1 MKKNRFF
8 LIISI
13 AVLLLFVILVDT
25 KLPTDLAAQTVEEN
39 SGGIIRVTGNS
50 IISAAPDVAYITLGI
65 ETRDRSAE
73 TASAQNSQIMS
84 EIMKN
89 LIEFGLKDNE
99 ITTSGYYIYS
109 YQESDRTQEPI
120 DYYYVYNVRNQ
131 VNVKVTDLENVGT
144 IIDLAIKA
152 GANQVQGINFDIKNK
167 EDMQL
172 NALKNATRQAR
183 EKADA
188 IAEAAGVTIK
198 NIFSISEQTES
209 YVPYAEEVMYRAA
222 SSILTDTPINPG
234 DVEVK
239 ARVVME
245 FSF

>member
-1 MKKNRFF
+1 MKKNRLF
-8 LIISI
+8 LMICVL
-13 AVLLLFVILVDT
+13 VLLLTSNLSAKT
-25 KLPTDLAAQTVEEN
+25 TAEN
-39 SGGIIRVTGNS
+39 SGGSIRVAGNS
-50 IISAAPDVAYITLGI
+50 IASAAPDVAYIALGV

-73 TASAQNSQIMS
+73 TASSQNSQIMS
-84 EIMKN
+84 DIMKT
-89 LIEFGLKDNE
+89 LKKFGLKDNE

-120 DYYYVYNVRNQ
+120 EYYYVYNVRNQ

-152 GANQVQGINFDIKNK
+152 GANQVQGITFDIKNK
-167 EDMQL
+167 EDLQL

-198 NIFSISEQTES
+198 NIVSISEQTES
-209 YVPYAEEVMYRAA
+209 YVPYTEEVMFKAA
-222 SSILTDTPINPG
+222 GNRLADTPINPG

-239 ARVVME
+239 ARVVIE
-245 FSF
+245 YSF